1 MDTTGRWKRTE
12 VQAHV
17 TLAAWLRSA
26 LFLSYLRRFGLLW
39 IAGKIANAATAHAV
53 LLPPFAFRPWTEMV
67 TLAFELGVIVIFIKR
82 NNEDILLGNLG
93 LRLSTAAA
101 PLIAVHFVLSACRGR
116 RFPCSRAPGCSTIQI
131 VPG

>member
-1 MDTTGRWKRTE
+1 
-12 VQAHV
+12 
-17 TLAAWLRSA
+17 
-26 LFLSYLRRFGLLW
+26 
-39 IAGKIANAATAHAV
+39 
-53 LLPPFAFRPWTEMV
+53 MV

-116 RFPCSRAPGCSTIQI
+116 RFPCSRAPGCSIIQI